1 MAEKLQTRRFHRSSA
16 CIGSPSG
23 SFAVRASSFV
33 GPTGVLFQEPP
44 TGASWALLRIHVR
57 TRQAYDDTQV
67 RAWNSC
73 RHLCCGVCLRGLL
86 DQACAL
92 GAAFRAGDTVICLEQ
107 EPGVVVDAGV
117 HGLGRRYIT
126 VQVFKV
132 DEVHARMIAPG
143 AREASAP
150 KTGGTTPRI
159 SIVLDPDGNW
169 IELSQRA
176 SIVGT
181 LT

>member
-1 MAEKLQTRRFHRSSA
+1 MAF
-16 CIGSPSG
+16 SP
-23 SFAVRASSFV
+23 FV
-33 GPTGVLFQEPP
+33 GLHRVALWQFRCARQQFRRADGRAVS
-44 TGASWALLRIHVR
+44 GAADRGKLGSARIHVR

-67 RAWNSC
+67 RTWNSC

-86 DQACAL
+86 DQAYAL
-92 GAAFRAGDTVICLEQ
+92 GAAFRAGDTVIFLEQ

-150 KTGGTTPRI
+150 KTGGTTARI

-169 IELSQRA
+169 IELQQRA